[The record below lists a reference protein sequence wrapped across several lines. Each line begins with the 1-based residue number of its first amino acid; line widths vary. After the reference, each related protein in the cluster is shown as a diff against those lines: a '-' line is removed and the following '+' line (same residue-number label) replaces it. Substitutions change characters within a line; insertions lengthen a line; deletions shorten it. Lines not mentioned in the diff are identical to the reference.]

1 MKDSIFLSVLSSNE
15 KKLIN
20 AGEYMTKF
28 KDDYENLRY
37 VNNINLINKELLNL
51 IIGIIDKIE

>member
-1 MKDSIFLSVLSSNE
+1 MKDSIFLSVLSNNE

-28 KDDYENLRY
+28 KTDYENLRY
-37 VNNINLINKELLNL
+37 INNINLIDVELLEI
-51 IIGIIDKIE
+51 IIGFIDQLE